1 MRVVTARAQLHS
13 ARSPRGR
20 WRVLLSLGLLA
31 GLLGM
36 HALSPGGAVAA
47 GAHHSSF
54 ASAHA
59 GMAMGSDEYVCHG
72 DSNGGHAEH
81 ADATCASGAVGTG
94 PVLPAPSPDPVGTLA
109 PTDSGHGFL
118 ATTADGGR
126 APPTLAELQLL
137 RI

>member
-1 MRVVTARAQLHS
+1 MRVVTARVQLHP

-20 WRVLLSLGLLA
+20 WRVLLVLGLLV

-36 HALSPGGAVAA
+36 HTLSPGVAVAA
-47 GAHHSSF
+47 DTPHSSF

-59 GMAMGSDEYVCHG
+59 GMARAGNEHVCHG
-72 DSNGGHAEH
+72 DSCGGHVEH

-94 PVLPAPSPDPVGTLA
+94 PVLPAPLPDPVGTAA
-109 PTDSGHGFL
+109 PADSSHGFL
-118 ATTADGGR
+118 ATTPDGGR

>member
-1 MRVVTARAQLHS
+1 MTARALLHS

-20 WRVLLSLGLLA
+20 WRALLVLGLLA

-36 HALSPGGAVAA
+36 HALSPGGAVAV
-47 GAHHSSF
+47 GASHSS
-54 ASAHA
+54 SVLAHA
-59 GMAMGSDEYVCHG
+59 GMTMGSDEYVCHG
-72 DSNGGHAEH
+72 DGGGGHAEH

-94 PVLPAPSPDPVGTLA
+94 PALPAPSPDSVGTLSPA
-109 PTDSGHGFL
+109 DSGPTAL
-118 ATTADGGR
+118 AGTPDGGR

>member
-1 MRVVTARAQLHS
+1 M
-13 ARSPRGR
+13 
-20 WRVLLSLGLLA
+20 LLVLGLLT

-59 GMAMGSDEYVCHG
+59 GTATGSDEYVCHG
-72 DSNGGHAEH
+72 DSSGGHAEH

-94 PVLPAPSPDPVGTLA
+94 PVLPAPLPDPVGTLA
-109 PTDSGHGFL
+109 PADSDRGFL
-118 ATTADGGR
+118 ATTPDGGR

>member
-1 MRVVTARAQLHS
+1 MTARAQLHS
-13 ARSPRGR
+13 ARSPHGR
-20 WRVLLSLGLLA
+20 WRVLLVLGLLV

-36 HALSPGGAVAA
+36 HALGPGVAVAA
-47 GAHHSSF
+47 GTHHSSF
-54 ASAHA
+54 ASAPP

-72 DSNGGHAEH
+72 DSSGGHAEH

-94 PVLPAPSPDPVGTLA
+94 PVLPTPLPDPVGTPA
-109 PTDSGHGFL
+109 PADSGHGFF
-118 ATTADGGR
+118 ATTPDGGR

>member
-1 MRVVTARAQLHS
+1 M
-13 ARSPRGR
+13 
-20 WRVLLSLGLLA
+20 LGLLA

-36 HALSPGGAVAA
+36 HALSPGGAMAV
-47 GAHHSSF
+47 GAHHSSH
-54 ASAHA
+54 APAHA

-72 DSNGGHAEH
+72 DSGDGHAEH

-94 PVLPAPSPDPVGTLA
+94 PVLPAPLPDPVGTLA
-109 PTDSGHGFL
+109 PADSGHGFL
-118 ATTADGGR
+118 ATTPDGGR